1 MAILLNILKEI
12 WLVTVAMAPY
22 LLFGFLMAGVLSVLI
37 SKDFVRRHLGGR
49 GWLGSLKAALVGIHR
64 PDIKQDIAAAVAGVV
79 EAVGREPEVSNA
91 DGLRHDLVKG
101 VQDRAVRSAQNL
113 DAEPVCRAVVD
124 LVCPFIDRSRAEEIN
139 AVIDPAVIRTGNSG

>member
-49 GWLGSLKAALVGIHR
+49 GWLGSLKAALVGV
-64 PDIKQDIAAAVAGVV
+64 PM
-79 EAVGREPEVSNA
+79 
-91 DGLRHDLVKG
+91 
-101 VQDRAVRSAQNL
+101 
-113 DAEPVCRAVVD
+113 PVCS
-124 LVCPFIDRSRAEEIN
+124 C
-139 AVIDPAVIRTGNSG
+139 G